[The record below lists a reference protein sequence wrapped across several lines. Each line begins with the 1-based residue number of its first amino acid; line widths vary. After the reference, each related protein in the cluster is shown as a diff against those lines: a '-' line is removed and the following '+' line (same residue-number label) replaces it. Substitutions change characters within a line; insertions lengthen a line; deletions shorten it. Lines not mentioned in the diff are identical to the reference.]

1 MNLPIILRASCR
13 DWRIGDAPT
22 VAHTRRL
29 DHRALIFDGDVL
41 DGVVGG
47 TVRALQQHQRLVW
60 RGHDYW
66 VSACQMQ
73 RAP

>member
-1 MNLPIILRASCR
+1 MNLPIIST
-13 DWRIGDAPT
+13 RILPELENRRRT
-22 VAHTRRL
+22 HTRRL
-29 DHRALIFDGDVL
+29 DHRALIFEGDVL